1 MDGGWDVW
9 QWAELGHTWSGDL
22 TLSECGTLKE
32 QDGHHE
38 ASPHKNLH
46 GSPWTHKFKDS
57 P

>member
-38 ASPHKNLH
+38 ASPYENLH